1 MAVLVIGEQHQETNK
16 GKQMEEK
23 LKQEHD
29 RIYELRAIY
38 QDYMKANRE
47 WREVMSE
54 YSELVQKQM
63 VSKMSSRV
71 HGILIREGWDTDYL
85 ITQLT
90 PEKLLRME
98 NFGMKSLCEFDNVL
112 KDHGYDWKY

>member
-1 MAVLVIGEQHQETNK
+1 
-16 GKQMEEK
+16 MEEK

-38 QDYMKANRE
+38 QDYLKANRE
-47 WREVMSE
+47 WREVMPE
-54 YSELVQKQM
+54 YCELVQKQM
-63 VSKMSSRV
+63 VSKMSSRL

-90 PEKLLRME
+90 PEKLLRMQ
-98 NFGMKSLCEFDNVL
+98 NFGIKSLCEFENVL
-112 KDHGYDWKY
+112 KDHNYEWKK

>member
-1 MAVLVIGEQHQETNK
+1 MEAQLLNK
-16 GKQMEEK
+16 GKTMEK
-23 LKQEHD
+23 LKREHD

-38 QDYMKANRE
+38 QNYIKANNE

-54 YSELVQKQM
+54 YKELVQKQM

-112 KDHGYDWKY
+112 KAHSHDWKY